1 VAAPEPSCEL
11 SVEDGAARLR
21 VTGSWRSASL
31 PDTDAVLARLRATA
45 APQLTVD
52 AAALADWDSRLPAF
66 LLACHEAC
74 RANGGSIDGRDLPDG
89 LATLLR
95 LATATDAAEPS
106 PAPRHGLLSR
116 AALRQQL
123 HEIGEEVLD
132 SLAFLGDAVRASA
145 RAFVPGS
152 ATRWVDLRDCL
163 YQAGPDALPIIT
175 LTSVLVGM
183 ILAYLGAVQ
192 LQQFG
197 AEVYVADLV
206 AIGMLREMGALMTAV
221 VMAGRTGAAYAA
233 QLGTMQGNEEVDAIT
248 TLGLSPM
255 EFLVA
260 PRMLALVATMPL
272 LVIYADLLGII
283 GGGIVAGGMGISA
296 LQYLSQLEGSFSYT
310 HAFVGLVKGAL
321 FAFLIALAG
330 CRAGMSAGRNAAAVG
345 RATTEAVVTAV
356 VYLIVADAGMNILFQ
371 QLGI

>member
-1 VAAPEPSCEL
+1 MADVGPSCDL
-11 SVEDGAARLR
+11 TVDADGACLRLA
-21 VTGSWRSASL
+21 GPWRGTRL
-31 PDTDAVLARLRATA
+31 PDTDAIVERLRAV
-45 APQLTVD
+45 PPRRLTVAAD
-52 AAALADWDSRLPAF
+52 AVADWDSRLPAF

-74 RANGGSIDGRDLPDG
+74 RGAGGSLDSTSLPDG
-89 LATLLR
+89 LAALLR
-95 LATATDAAEPS
+95 LATATAPAAS
-106 PAPRHGLLSR
+106 SRASRHGLFSA

-132 SLAFLGDAVRASA
+132 SLAFLGDALRACG
-145 RAFVPGS
+145 RTFVPGS

-233 QLGTMQGNEEVDAIT
+233 QLGTMQGNEEVDAIA

-260 PRMLALVATMPL
+260 PRMLALVVTMPL
-272 LVIYADLLGII
+272 LVVYADLLGII

-296 LQYLSQLEGSFSYT
+296 LQYLSQLEDAFSFT
-310 HAFVGLVKGAL
+310 HAFVGIGKGVL

-330 CRAGMSAGRNAAAVG
+330 SRAGMSAGRNAAAVG